1 MATPPIAAVAQ
12 MQIPSLLPVARLTAF
27 PAAADSTP
35 VLKLWPMQT
44 VEATLVIRPMPIA
57 EIKRGTGEGVGLEG
71 SPDWIGQVSAGSHDN
86 RQIARSGDVESEL
99 IGPHPEA
106 AVTGLNLRIPQLAT
120 NAGQR

>member
-1 MATPPIAAVAQ
+1 MAAPPIAAVAQ

-71 SPDWIGQVSAGSHDN
+71 SPDWIGQGGRAFHHNG
-86 RQIARSGDVESEL
+86 QIARSGDVESEL
-99 IGPHPEA
+99 IAPDAEA
-106 AVTGLNLRIPQLAT
+106 AVPGLNLRIP
-120 NAGQR
+120 